1 MPDMNGLVLVAV
13 AVAGLVTSA
22 SLLVRTLIVAFR
34 KAPAS

>member
-1 MPDMNGLVLVAV
+1 MPDTSGLALVAV

-22 SLLVRTLIVAFR
+22 TLLVRTLIVAFR